1 MRTLF
6 AFLIKYHVVLLFLL
20 LQSVCVVLI
29 VRNNEPQRS
38 NFISSSNAVFA
49 RVFSVNQAVSQY
61 FNLVQINN
69 DLAEQ
74 NAELLKNQLYSK
86 MNLDI
91 ESGSDTL
98 PAEIPGNLQQ
108 QYQYIVAKVINNST
122 NKANNYLTINKGWRH
137 GIEPDMAVISA
148 NGIVGIVTNVSQ
160 NFSTVMS
167 VLHARYRVSAKF
179 KNNNYFGSLY
189 WQGKNYQIASLTE
202 IPFHV
207 KFEVGDTLVT
217 NEFSNIYPGN
227 IMIGTIESFNTTDN
241 DNFYGIEVRLATDFK
256 NLEYVYV
263 VNNLFKK
270 ERENLESLNN

>member
-6 AFLIKYHVVLLFLL
+6 AFIVKYHVVLLFVV
-20 LQSVCVVLI
+20 LQVLCVVLI
-29 VRNNEPQRS
+29 VRHNEPQRN
-38 NFISSSNAVFA
+38 NFVSSSNAVFA

-61 FNLVQINN
+61 FGLVQINN

-86 MNLDI
+86 IDRSI
-91 ESGSDTL
+91 ESHNEPL
-98 PAEIPGNLQQ
+98 PAEISNNLDQE
-108 QYQYIVAKVINNST
+108 YEYIVAKVINNST
-122 NKANNYLTINKGWRH
+122 NKPNNYLTLNKGWRQ
-137 GIEPDMAVISA
+137 GIAPDMAVISA

-179 KNNNYFGSLY
+179 KNSNYFGSLY
-189 WQGKNYQIASLTE
+189 WQGKNYQTASLTE

-227 IMIGTIESFNTTDN
+227 IMIGTIKSFNTTDN
-241 DNFYGIEVRLATDFK
+241 DNFYGITVQLATDFK

-270 ERENLESLNN
+270 ERENLEKLNN